1 MLGGR
6 IPSHD
11 PGPLGGENRAR
22 REMVAPLFLSV
33 PTPCALQMQG
43 DTPPILLA
51 NWVPGRR
58 TPICLLN
65 CAGLL
70 APDHHRQPHRSGNGL
85 APYQSGRTRPDDY
98 GYRQFFFST
107 FLMQAKQG
115 SCGEKQGCPLPGIVL
130 PGLGIEKPT
139 HRSISP
145 SRGCCC
151 SAALETNHLQPRLS
165 RMSPSCDHSGLGS
178 LLCSPSPHSCTFQT
192 RMIGPWRPEEVGA

>member
-1 MLGGR
+1 MLGER

-151 SAALETNHLQPRLS
+151 SAALLLLRRTTCSRVSLACPRAATTRGSDRCCVRRHHIPARS
-165 RMSPSCDHSGLGS
+165 RPG
-178 LLCSPSPHSCTFQT
+178 
-192 RMIGPWRPEEVGA
+192 